1 MDWFFLIFNIFL
13 FLQKIICSEME
24 AMSQTRNL
32 ETKTQGPDEKRSGGW
47 KKEMLNFLKVN
58 TQTYLS

>member
-1 MDWFFLIFNIFL
+1 
-13 FLQKIICSEME
+13 ME

-32 ETKTQGPDEKRSGGW
+32 ETKTQGADEKRSGGW

-58 TQTYLS
+58 TQAYLS